1 MHACSGEGSALLCIH
16 SKLETIC
23 SHEFSIFTF
32 SGCMKLHVCTNLVE
46 CSDLLCLP
54 AEELANCS
62 KVEIS
67 HLCEHLLL
75 RVKDQC
81 HRPRGR
87 RAVLGNILNLLREHL
102 TGKLSTTYYTIMN
115 IFYPYLRHVGS
126 TSLQYRI
133 SWIAVGNG
141 DSFNVATSS
150 THTMPSYHALKFTWG
165 EHWIY
170 I

>member
-1 MHACSGEGSALLCIH
+1 MNSLFSH
-16 SKLETIC
+16 SVA
-23 SHEFSIFTF
+23 
-32 SGCMKLHVCTNLVE
+32 GMKLCTNLVE

-62 KVEIS
+62 EVEIS
-67 HLCEHLLL
+67 HLSEHLLL

-81 HRPRGR
+81 HWPRGG

-115 IFYPYLRHVGS
+115 ISVFYPYLRHVSS

-133 SWIAVGNG
+133 PFAVGNG
-141 DSFNVATSS
+141 DNPQALMWLQAPPT
-150 THTMPSYHALKFTWG
+150 PCPPIIPLKFTWG
-165 EHWIY
+165 EH
-170 I
+170 